1 MHNSLLLQIC
11 TCMLLIFSKEIRY
24 IYLLLRIIV
33 KIVYILIILIG
44 KGKAVPLQAWTC
56 PEGSY

>member
-44 KGKAVPLQAWTC
+44 KAVPLQAWTC